1 MSAHAFTVTILAA
14 LLAVLTLASVAWA
27 GCAWVLWEWVGGAG
41 GYREEYRVEATA
53 TQVGCWWS
61 AYRSARK
68 QGEFGSKPEPDW
80 KWTIKGTR
88 TGYAVGPEKAGHQIA
103 RMEWSCWP
111 DSVDPRDPSLRP
123 KGSGR

>member
-1 MSAHAFTVTILAA
+1 MNARTFAVSMLAA
-14 LLAVLTLASVAWA
+14 LLAVLILAESA
-27 GCAWVLWEWVGGAG
+27 GASCAWVLWEWVQIEGH
-41 GYREEYRVEATA
+41 YREEYRVEATA

-68 QGEFGSKPEPDW
+68 QGEFGSKPQPDW

-88 TGYAVGPEKAGHQIA
+88 TGYTVGPESKDGHQIM

-111 DSVDPRDPSLRP
+111 DTVDPRAP
-123 KGSGR
+123 KASGR